1 MTEHDF
7 DQMLRAALLESA
19 AKRWTLAL
27 KDGPEL
33 VWTPE
38 RERRMARLL
47 ADPFHRAKRHSRPRW
62 QRFLAAA
69 CLALLCSL
77 TLWGLYTSSPTCGP
91 ARSGAPT

>member
-27 KDGPEL
+27 EDGPEL

-38 RERRMARLL
+38 RERRMA
-47 ADPFHRAKRHSRPRW
+47 
-62 QRFLAAA
+62 
-69 CLALLCSL
+69 
-77 TLWGLYTSSPTCGP
+77 
-91 ARSGAPT
+91 